1 MNPDEIDVMKL
12 TPEDYLKMR
21 DRCKELERDN
31 ILQQEHILELEHA
44 NSELSATIN
53 RMHGG
58 CERAIELR
66 RLLDTLFDVGRD
78 EAVSDDEILRRMKN
92 LRDELTRLQKEN
104 VFLYHQRNQL
114 RNDKK
119 QQADCIL
126 KLETELS
133 QFRVAMKESSEK
145 IEVLNDSIDQLNKAL
160 ADEAKGTKY
169 WADEAHRAQKRIAE
183 MIYKGDSKV
192 SEIVKASADQIDVLN
207 TSIAK
212 LQDDCAKFA
221 SDLTKKEDEIRYWK
235 NKHEQLKDTCSK
247 QEADIRCH
255 CMNTFAATLKDADAK
270 IQSANDRAAN
280 AKKEAKEAKE
290 RAESASE
297 RVRYLE
303 RKLRDVGSLN
313 DSLMKELANRHGALL
328 QVVDKDADAY
338 QRSVM
343 RYAPSNIVNGS
354 QLGFIYGVIGLCG
367 EAGEASELVKKF
379 VYHGHTLDYK
389 HLAIELGDV
398 LWYIAYTAY
407 GLGYSLSNIMAIN
420 QEKLAKRYPD
430 GKFDEERSRNREE
443 GDI

>member
-21 DRCKELERDN
+21 DRCKELERDS
-31 ILQQEHILELEHA
+31 ILQREHILELEHT
-44 NSELSATIN
+44 NSELSDTIN

-66 RLLDTLFDVGRD
+66 RLVDTLFDVGRD

-92 LRDELTRLQKEN
+92 LRDEMARLQKEN
-104 VFLYHQRNQL
+104 VFLYHQRNSL

-169 WADEAHRAQKRIAE
+169 WADKAHALQEKIST
-183 MIYKGDSKV
+183 MIYKGDSNA
-192 SEIVKASADQIDVLN
+192 SE
-207 TSIAK
+207 
-212 LQDDCAKFA
+212 
-221 SDLTKKEDEIRYWK
+221 
-235 NKHEQLKDTCSK
+235 
-247 QEADIRCH
+247 
-255 CMNTFAATLKDADAK
+255 AALKDADAK
-270 IQSANDRAAN
+270 VQSANDRAAN

-303 RKLRDVGSLN
+303 RKLRDVESLN
-313 DSLMKELANRHGALL
+313 DSLMKELARRQGCQAEIREH
-328 QVVDKDADAY
+328 DADIY
-338 QRSVM
+338 QLDVLK
-343 RYAPSNIVNGS
+343 YAPDYQHYKLNV
-354 QLGFIYGVIGLCG
+354 LYAAIGMCG
-367 EAGEASELVKKF
+367 EAGEVSELVKKYE
-379 VYHGHTLDYK
+379 YHGHAIDTE
-389 HLAIELGDV
+389 HLARELGDV
-398 LWYIAYTAY
+398 LWYVSYMAN
-407 GLGYSLSNIMAIN
+407 LFGYSLGKIMEMN

-430 GKFDEERSRNREE
+430 GKFDAERSRNRKE

>member
-12 TPEDYLKMR
+12 TPEDYLKMH

-31 ILQQEHILELEHA
+31 ILQHEHILELEHT

-66 RLLDTLFDVGRD
+66 RLVNTLFDVGRD
-78 EAVSDDEILRRMKN
+78 EVVSDDEILRRMKN
-92 LRDELTRLQKEN
+92 LRDEMARLQKEN
-104 VFLYHQRNQL
+104 VFLYHQRNSL

-145 IEVLNDSIDQLNKAL
+145 IEALNDSISQ
-160 ADEAKGTKY
+160 
-169 WADEAHRAQKRIAE
+169 
-183 MIYKGDSKV
+183 
-192 SEIVKASADQIDVLN
+192 
-207 TSIAK
+207 
-212 LQDDCAKFA
+212 LQDV
-221 SDLTKKEDEIRYWK
+221 
-235 NKHEQLKDTCSK
+235 HSK
-247 QEADIRCH
+247 QEEDIRCN

-303 RKLRDVGSLN
+303 RKLRDVGNLN
-313 DSLMKELANRHGALL
+313 DSLMKELANRQEALL
-328 QVVDKDADAY
+328 QVVEHDADAY
-338 QRSVM
+338 QKNVLK
-343 RYAPSNIVNGS
+343 YAPDYHDYLLNV
-354 QLGFIYGVIGLCG
+354 IYAAMGMCG
-367 EAGEASELVKKF
+367 EAGEASELIKKYA
-379 VYHGHTLDYK
+379 YHGHTIDSE
-389 HLAIELGDV
+389 HLARELGDV
-398 LWYIAYTAY
+398 LWYVSYMAHLFGYP
-407 GLGYSLSNIMAIN
+407 LGKIMAMN

-430 GKFDEERSRNREE
+430 GKFDEERSRNRKE

>member
-21 DRCKELERDN
+21 DRCKELERDS
-31 ILQQEHILELEHA
+31 ILQREHILELEHA

-66 RLLDTLFDVGRD
+66 RLVDTLFDVGRD

-92 LRDELTRLQKEN
+92 LRDEMARLQKEN
-104 VFLYHQRNQL
+104 VFLYHQRNSL

-145 IEVLNDSIDQLNKAL
+145 IEVLNDSISQ
-160 ADEAKGTKY
+160 
-169 WADEAHRAQKRIAE
+169 
-183 MIYKGDSKV
+183 
-192 SEIVKASADQIDVLN
+192 
-207 TSIAK
+207 
-212 LQDDCAKFA
+212 LQDV
-221 SDLTKKEDEIRYWK
+221 
-235 NKHEQLKDTCSK
+235 HSK
-247 QEADIRCH
+247 QAEDIRCD

-313 DSLMKELANRHGALL
+313 DSLMKELANRQEALL
-328 QVVDKDADAY
+328 QVVEHDADAY
-338 QRSVM
+338 QKSVLK
-343 RYAPSNIVNGS
+343 YAPDHHDYLLNV
-354 QLGFIYGVIGLCG
+354 IYAAMGMCG
-367 EAGEASELVKKF
+367 EAGEASELIKKYA
-379 VYHGHTLDYK
+379 YHGHTIDSE
-389 HLAIELGDV
+389 HLARELGDV
-398 LWYIAYTAY
+398 LWYVSYMAHLFGYP
-407 GLGYSLSNIMAIN
+407 LGKIMTMN